1 MHLQNSTKSAI
12 IILES
17 EVQTMAGFS
26 ELIKN
31 FEKTRDYVR
40 DFFIYGYK
48 VRNDFDKK
56 SARTYDDEKRRVESW
71 LGDYLVYDDSVR
83 GRQVAISVD
92 SGRISENPLY
102 QAFYTRSFTDNDIRL
117 HFLLLDIMSD
127 GEEYTARELSD
138 LIGKG
143 FRFYPDE
150 QTVRIKLKEYVEE
163 GMMFSEKRGRSVYFR
178 LSGDF
183 AEKWLDSEGLTDA
196 VCFFSETQ
204 EFGLVGNS
212 ILKMLG
218 RKNEHFFMKHYYIV
232 HTLED
237 EVMLTLLEAIK
248 QRRLLTISSFS
259 KSRGE
264 QRETVVLPMQVLSA
278 VQTGRRFLAAYIPE
292 EERFFTFRLDYMPL
306 PKLGR
311 AYEDFDKMM
320 EEYKALS
327 ARSFGVSLKEVPDAE
342 PLRVILRID
351 EENEPYI
358 IERLKREKRCGRL
371 ERTAANTY
379 TVTLDLCDPTEA
391 MKWVKTF
398 IGRIIRLEGGE
409 QALRERFVTDVER
422 MNEMY
427 GGEFDEDIQ

>member
-1 MHLQNSTKSAI
+1 M
-12 IILES
+12 
-17 EVQTMAGFS
+17 MAGFS

-127 GEEYTARELSD
+127 GEEYTAGELCD
-138 LIGKG
+138 LISRG
-143 FRFYPDE
+143 FRFCPDE
-150 QTVRIKLKEYVEE
+150 QTVRLKLKEYVEE
-163 GMMFSEKRGRSVYFR
+163 GMMLSEKRGRSVYFR

-183 AEKWLDSEGLTDA
+183 AENWLDSEGLVDA
-196 VCFFSETQ
+196 VSFFSETQ

-218 RKNEHFFMKHYYIV
+218 LKNRYFFMKHYYIV

-237 EVMLTLLEAIK
+237 EVMLTVLEAI
-248 QRRLLTISSFS
+248 REHRLLTVRSFS
-259 KSRGE
+259 RSGTE

-278 VQTGRRFLAAYIPE
+278 VQTGRRFLAAYIPS

-306 PKLGR
+306 PKLGSIC
-311 AYEDFDKMM
+311 DGFDGVM
-320 EEYKALS
+320 ERYKALS
-327 ARSFGVSLKEVPDAE
+327 ARSFGVSLKEVPGAE
-342 PLRVILRID
+342 PLKILLRID
-351 EENEPYI
+351 EQNEFYV
-358 IERLKREKRCGRL
+358 IERLKREKRCGSL
-371 ERTAANTY
+371 ERMGEDTY
-379 TVTLDLCDPTEA
+379 AVTLDLCDPNEA

-398 IGRIIRLEGGE
+398 IGRIVRAEGGE
-409 QALRERFVTDVER
+409 QQLRERFESDIER
-422 MNEMY
+422 MYEMY
-427 GGEFDEDIQ
+427 GGETGEDIQ